1 MITVGAFLRGMTI
14 SAACAAEAV
23 VIAITKVVTED
34 FIFVNFAPHLFT
46 STVLYDYKKK
56 RCSKMIQS

>member
-23 VIAITKVVTED
+23 VIAITNVVTED

-46 STVLYDYKKK
+46 STVLYDYKKNAVVK
-56 RCSKMIQS
+56 

>member
-23 VIAITKVVTED
+23 VIAITNVVTED
-34 FIFVNFAPHLFT
+34 FIFVNFAPHLFRNK
-46 STVLYDYKKK
+46 VLYNYRKNAVVN
-56 RCSKMIQS
+56 MIQL